1 MISKAYI
8 LIVVRINSRVFSSKR
23 DRNNYRGEIVDTFRY
38 IDLKGSRY
46 LGLNWGIPLLT
57 RYYTLAS
64 NASRRIGANISFS

>member
-8 LIVVRINSRVFSSKR
+8 LIVVRIDSRVFSSKR
-23 DRNNYRGEIVDTFRY
+23 DRNNCREEIVDTFRY

-46 LGLNWGIPLLT
+46 LGLNWGILLLT
-57 RYYTLAS
+57 RYYTLAG